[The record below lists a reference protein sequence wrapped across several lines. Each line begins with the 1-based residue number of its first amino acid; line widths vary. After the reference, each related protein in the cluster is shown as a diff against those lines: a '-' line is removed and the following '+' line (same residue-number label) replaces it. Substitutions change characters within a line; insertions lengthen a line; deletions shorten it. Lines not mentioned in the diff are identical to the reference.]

1 MLVLIASFNVSDLI
15 GRYLPLIEQM
25 KLTSRTGLLIAAISR
40 FLLVPAFYFTAKYG
54 DQGWMIMLTSLL
66 GLSNGHLTVSV
77 LTEAPKG
84 YKVGVGHFETA
95 AVVVLQQSL
104 LARVGFYLHCR
115 CVPLQGPEQNALG
128 NLLVLFLLAGIFV
141 GAVSDWLW
149 LIGKG
154 W

>member
-15 GRYLPLIEQM
+15 GRYLPLVEQM

-40 FLLVPAFYFTAKYG
+40 FLLLPAFYFTAKYG

-84 YKVGVGHFETA
+84 YKVGVFKCEA
-95 AVVVLQQSL
+95 
-104 LARVGFYLHCR
+104 F
-115 CVPLQGPEQNALG
+115 
-128 NLLVLFLLAGIFV
+128 
-141 GAVSDWLW
+141 
-149 LIGKG
+149 
-154 W
+154 